1 MKRRPKIAEKKMG
14 LLVGHCTHPGQ
25 ARELNEDSYCVLT
38 APAIAPE
45 IEALLV
51 AADGMGGHQAGE
63 VASGYVV
70 ETVEQLFSSSAYRAW
85 VDFNSQRE
93 DYYAAVLKEVLE
105 QLNDRLHNRAAIQR
119 ELQGMGTTA
128 TVVLLTG
135 NRLFL
140 GHVGDSRA
148 YLLRNGEMQQLT
160 ADHSWVAEQV
170 RAGDISAE
178 QARLHPNR
186 NILTRCLGTS
196 LLVRV
201 DRRIVPVQVGD
212 ILLLCTDGLTN
223 VVSDEEIREA
233 ILNHRQPQAA
243 CDYLESLANQ
253 RGGPDN
259 ITVLVARLTAE
270 AGSNLEDGRAV
281 GRYMMEDEEA
291 GRITQKIARRKVEV
305 EARPAKMWRTALLWM
320 VTPLGMGIA
329 VMALAEYLLPLIKI
343 SLPSGV
349 SSSVIAGAIAV
360 CSCAV
365 GILVGVLSAPSF
377 LTMGRKRKH
386 RARG

>member
-1 MKRRPKIAEKKMG
+1 MG
-14 LLVGHCTHPGQ
+14 LLVGHRTHPGQ
-25 ARELNEDSYCVLT
+25 VRELNEDSYCVLT
-38 APAIAPE
+38 APAITPE

-70 ETVEQLFSSSAYRAW
+70 ETMEKLFSSSAYRAW
-85 VDFNSQRE
+85 VDFNPQRE

-105 QLNDRLHNRAAIQR
+105 QLNDHLYNRGAIQR

-128 TVVLLTG
+128 TVALLTG

-148 YLLRNGEMQQLT
+148 YLLRDGEMQQLT
-160 ADHSWVAEQV
+160 ADHSWVAEQA
-170 RAGDISAE
+170 RAGAIPAE
-178 QARLHPNR
+178 QARLHPDR
-186 NILTRCLGTS
+186 NILTRCLGAS

-233 ILNHRQPQAA
+233 VRNHRQPQAA
-243 CDYLESLANQ
+243 CDYLVDLANQ

-270 AGSNLEDGRAV
+270 AGSNLENGRAM
-281 GRYMMEDEEA
+281 GRYMEDEEA
-291 GRITQKIARRKVEV
+291 GRITQKIARQRVEV
-305 EARPAKMWRTALLWM
+305 EARPANMWRIALTWV
-320 VTPLGMGIA
+320 VTSLGMGIA
-329 VMALAEYLLPLIKI
+329 VMALVKYLLPLIKI
-343 SLPSGV
+343 TLLSRLPLSI
-349 SSSVIAGAIAV
+349 IAGAIAV

-377 LTMGRKRKH
+377 LTMAAESRKR
-386 RARG
+386 RTRG

>member
-1 MKRRPKIAEKKMG
+1 MG
-14 LLVGHCTHPGQ
+14 LLVGHRTHPGQ
-25 ARELNEDSYCVLT
+25 VRELNEDSYCVLT
-38 APAIAPE
+38 APAITPE

-70 ETVEQLFSSSAYRAW
+70 ETMEKLFSSSAYRAW
-85 VDFNSQRE
+85 VDFNPQRE

-105 QLNDRLHNRAAIQR
+105 QLNDRLYNRGAIQR

-128 TVVLLTG
+128 TVALLTG

-148 YLLRNGEMQQLT
+148 YLLRDGEMQQLT
-160 ADHSWVAEQV
+160 ADHSWVAEQA
-170 RAGDISAE
+170 RAGAIPAE
-178 QARLHPNR
+178 QARLHPDR
-186 NILTRCLGTS
+186 NILTRCLGAG
-196 LLVRV
+196 LLVQV

-233 ILNHRQPQAA
+233 VRNHRQPQAA
-243 CDYLESLANQ
+243 CDYLVDLANQ

-270 AGSNLEDGRAV
+270 AGSNLENGRAMS
-281 GRYMMEDEEA
+281 RYMEDEEA
-291 GRITQKIARRKVEV
+291 GRITQKIARQRVEV
-305 EARPAKMWRTALLWM
+305 EARPANMWRIALTWV
-320 VTPLGMGIA
+320 VTSLGMGIA
-329 VMALAEYLLPLIKI
+329 VMALVKYLLPLIKI
-343 SLPSGV
+343 TLLSRLPLSI
-349 SSSVIAGAIAV
+349 IAGAIAV

-377 LTMGRKRKH
+377 LTMAAESRKR
-386 RARG
+386 RTRG